1 MLHNVCTQFLTAYGV
16 HAKRGYEAM
25 MVLGILTAF
34 TGRPV
39 HDGWKPYLKLKTCS
53 HALCN
58 AHHLRELLFV
68 FERTQQA
75 WSQNMTQL
83 LLDIHHEVKTTR
95 AHAPQ
100 LAPERLLYYETRYD
114 EVLGQSLAANPPPEA
129 VLPKKRGRKK
139 QSDAVNLLARLDQYR
154 AETLAFMHDFRVPF
168 DNNLA
173 EQALRMMKV
182 KQKVSGS
189 FRTFAGA
196 QVFCAIRSFL
206 STARKQGLNMMRS
219 ISDAFAGNPF
229 IPSPQIPT

>member
-1 MLHNVCTQFLTAYGV
+1 MGVDPLCSFIPEESCTSKCSFL
-16 HAKRGYEAM
+16 
-25 MVLGILTAF
+25 
-34 TGRPV
+34 
-39 HDGWKPYLKLKTCS
+39 DLK
-53 HALCN
+53 N
-58 AHHLRELLFV
+58 
-68 FERTQQA
+68 
-75 WSQNMTQL
+75 
-83 LLDIHHEVKTTR
+83 I
-95 AHAPQ
+95 
-100 LAPERLLYYETRYD
+100 
-114 EVLGQSLAANPPPEA
+114 
-129 VLPKKRGRKK
+129 KKHK
-139 QSDAVNLLARLDQYR
+139 VY